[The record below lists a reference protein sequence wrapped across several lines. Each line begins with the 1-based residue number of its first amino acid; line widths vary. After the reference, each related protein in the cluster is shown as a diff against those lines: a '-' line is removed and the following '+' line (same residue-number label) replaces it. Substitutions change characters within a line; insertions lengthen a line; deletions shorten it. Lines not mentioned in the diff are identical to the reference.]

1 MTTLQAGTT
10 VTLLVKRETPDGY
23 FLSNGKEDVLLHRRE
38 ITESFDPNKDQA
50 VFLYQDHQGRLT
62 ATMKKPIIQIGQ
74 YGWVEV
80 VGVKQDLGVFVDIG
94 ISKDILVSKDD
105 LPAIS
110 SLWPTT
116 GDRLYC
122 SLRTD
127 KKGRLFGALATEEE
141 IRKIVKK
148 AKKVDFNKNINGYV
162 YRLLKVGSFL
172 VTEEGILGFVHESER
187 TREPRLGEKVT
198 GRIIDVKPDGSVN
211 ISLLE
216 RGYEKI
222 NDDAEK
228 IYAYLASRN
237 GAMPYWDKSFPE
249 EIKKRFNMS
258 KGAFKRA
265 LGKLMKDGKVYQED
279 GWTYFKK

>member
-1 MTTLQAGTT
+1 
-10 VTLLVKRETPDGY
+10 
-23 FLSNGKEDVLLHRRE
+23 
-38 ITESFDPNKDQA
+38 
-50 VFLYQDHQGRLT
+50 
-62 ATMKKPIIQIGQ
+62 
-74 YGWVEV
+74 
-80 VGVKQDLGVFVDIG
+80 KQDLGVFVDIG

-110 SLWPTT
+110 SLWPTN

-127 KKGRLFGALATEEE
+127 KKGRLFGALASEEE

-162 YRLLKVGSFL
+162 YRLLKVGSLL

-216 RGYEKI
+216 RG
-222 NDDAEK
+222 
-228 IYAYLASRN
+228 
-237 GAMPYWDKSFPE
+237 
-249 EIKKRFNMS
+249 
-258 KGAFKRA
+258 
-265 LGKLMKDGKVYQED
+265 
-279 GWTYFKK
+279 